1 MTLHSLL
8 QQLRDGPT
16 ALNARTA
23 QIQMVLPVLRELG
36 WADTDPR
43 QVKLDQ
49 PIGANEAAA
58 ADIILTIPRGERTA
72 VWSEGEDRAAVL
84 IAVDAHGADLESRAA
99 ELLPH
104 AAHEDVDLFAL
115 TTGLTWRL
123 YLPRRLGDGG
133 DVRFAVLDLRGDS
146 LDGLV
151 DQLEAYLHRDALIG
165 QSAQRAAEHALNS
178 RLNAERLQVE
188 LPRVWR
194 RLLSEPEPLI
204 LEIVQEEVHRTI
216 GLRVSPEQ
224 VAELLRASGRRVALS
239 EPPPAPPP
247 PIRQLQEPSAAAPPQ
262 PKSPPQLLKPPPRR
276 SPRVRASA
284 PRPAAFQLWSVEYP
298 FRSWKD
304 LWLTVVA
311 EVYERHPVDFER
323 AEALRGSSRQYI
335 ARSTASQN
343 KPERLGQSPWYVET
357 KLRSDDCEQLARRLL
372 ELFGYG
378 SDALMLVETDRPAP
392 GAAGAQR

>member
-16 ALNARTA
+16 ASNARTA

-49 PIGANEAAA
+49 PIGANEAVV
-58 ADIILTIPRGERTA
+58 ADIVLTIPRGERTA
-72 VWSEGEDRAAVL
+72 VWSESEDRAAVL

-99 ELLPH
+99 KLLPH
-104 AAHEDVDLFAL
+104 AAHEDADLLAL
-115 TTGLTWRL
+115 TTGLAWRL
-123 YLPRRLGDGG
+123 YLPRRLVDGD
-133 DVRFAVLDLRGDS
+133 DVRFAALDLHGDS

-151 DQLEAYLHRDALIG
+151 DQFEAYLRRDALIE

-204 LEIVQEEVHRTI
+204 VEIVQEEVHRTI

-239 EPPPAPPP
+239 EPPAAP
-247 PIRQLQEPSAAAPPQ
+247 PIRQLQEPPAAAPSQ
-262 PKSPPQLLKPPPRR
+262 PKPPPRR
-276 SPRVRASA
+276 STKERARA
-284 PRPAAFQLWSVEYP
+284 PRPAAFLLWGVEYP

-304 LWLTVVA
+304 LWLTVAA
-311 EVYERHPVDFER
+311 EVYERHSVEFER
-323 AEALRGSSRQYI
+323 AAALRGSSRQYI

-343 KPERLGQSPWYVET
+343 TPERLGRSPWFVET
-357 KLRSDDCEQLARRLL
+357 KLNSQDCEHLARRLL
-372 ELFGYG
+372 EIFGHG
-378 SDALMLVETDRPAP
+378 SDALVIVNPDQPVP
-392 GAAGAQR
+392 GAARPGGGTG

>member
-8 QQLRDGPT
+8 QQLRDGP
-16 ALNARTA
+16 AAPNARTA

-49 PIGANEAAA
+49 PIGANGAVA

-72 VWSEGEDRAAVL
+72 VWSESEDRAAVL
-84 IAVDAHGADLESRAA
+84 IAVDAHGADLESRAL
-99 ELLPH
+99 EFLPH
-104 AAHEDVDLFAL
+104 TAHEDVDLLAL
-115 TTGLTWRL
+115 TTGLAWRL
-123 YLPRRLGDGG
+123 YLPRRLGDGA
-133 DVRFAVLDLRGDS
+133 DVRFAALDLHGDS

-151 DQLEAYLHRDALIG
+151 DQFEAYLRRDALIE
-165 QSAQRAAEHALNS
+165 QSAQRAAEHALNA
-178 RLNAERLQVE
+178 RLNAERLHVE

-204 LEIVQEEVHRTI
+204 VEIVQEEVYRSI
-216 GLRVSPEQ
+216 GLRVSTEQ

-239 EPPPAPPP
+239 EPPLAPT
-247 PIRQLQEPSAAAPPQ
+247 RQLQEPAAVAPPQ
-262 PKSPPQLLKPPPRR
+262 PKPPPKLLKPPPRR
-276 SPRVRASA
+276 SPKERARA
-284 PRPAAFQLWSVEYP
+284 PRPAAFLLWGVEYP

-304 LWLTVVA
+304 LWLTVAA
-311 EVYERHPVDFER
+311 EVYERHSVEFER

-343 KPERLGQSPWYVET
+343 KPERLGRSPWFVET
-357 KLRSDDCEQLARRLL
+357 KLRSEDCEQLARRLL
-372 ELFGYG
+372 EIFGYG
-378 SDALMLVETDRPAP
+378 SDAMMIVNPDQPVP
-392 GAAGAQR
+392 GAARPSGGAG

>member
-1 MTLHSLL
+1 MLYDLL
-8 QQLRDGPT
+8 QRLRDGP
-16 ALNARTA
+16 AAPNARTA

-49 PIGANEAAA
+49 PIGANEAVA
-58 ADIILTIPRGERTA
+58 ADIVLTIPRGERTA
-72 VWSEGEDRAAVL
+72 VWSESEDRAAVL

-133 DVRFAVLDLRGDS
+133 DVRFAALDLRGDS

-151 DQLEAYLHRDALIG
+151 DQFEAYLRRDALIG

-204 LEIVQEEVHRTI
+204 VEIVQEEVHRTI

-239 EPPPAPPP
+239 EPPAP
-247 PIRQLQEPSAAAPPQ
+247 PIRQLQEPPAVAPPQ
-262 PKSPPQLLKPPPRR
+262 PKPPPKLLKPPPRR
-276 SPRVRASA
+276 SPRARASA

-311 EVYERHPVDFER
+311 EVYERHPADFER

-378 SDALMLVETDRPAP
+378 SDVLMLVEADRRTP
-392 GAAGAQR
+392 GVAGSSGETG

>member
-1 MTLHSLL
+1 MLHDLL
-8 QQLRDGPT
+8 QRLRDGP
-16 ALNARTA
+16 AAPNARTA

-36 WADTDPR
+36 WVDTDPR

-49 PIGANEAAA
+49 PIGANEAVA
-58 ADIILTIPRGERTA
+58 ADLVLTIPRGERTA
-72 VWSEGEDRAAVL
+72 VWSESEDRAAVL

-123 YLPRRLGDGG
+123 YLPRRLGDGD
-133 DVRFAVLDLRGDS
+133 DVCFAALDLHGDS

-151 DQLEAYLHRDALIG
+151 DQFEAYLRRDALIE
-165 QSAQRAAEHALNS
+165 QSVQRAAEHALS
-178 RLNAERLQVE
+178 TRLNAERLQVE

-194 RLLSEPEPLI
+194 LLLSEPEPLI
-204 LEIVQEEVHRTI
+204 VEIVQEEVYRSI

-239 EPPPAPPP
+239 EPPPALT
-247 PIRQLQEPSAAAPPQ
+247 RQLQEPPAVAPPR
-262 PKSPPQLLKPPPRR
+262 PKPPPRR
-276 SPRVRASA
+276 STKERARA
-284 PRPAAFQLWSVEYP
+284 PRPAAFLLWGVEYP

-304 LWLTVVA
+304 LWLTVAA
-311 EVYERHPVDFER
+311 EVYERHSVEFER
-323 AEALRGSSRQYI
+323 AAALRGSSRQYI

-343 KPERLGQSPWYVET
+343 TPERLGRSPWFVET
-357 KLRSDDCEQLARRLL
+357 KLNSQDCEHLARRLL
-372 ELFGYG
+372 EIFGHG
-378 SDALMLVETDRPAP
+378 SDALVIVNPDQPVP
-392 GAAGAQR
+392 GAARPSGGTG